1 MFYEVLDK
9 PRLDLLPLFV
19 KFKQRFYLAGGTA
32 LALQI
37 GHRQSTDFD
46 FFSEAEFNPQALFG
60 ELEEIFN
67 PHTLTVVQQEANTL
81 TIIVNGSIR
90 VSFFNYPYPLLSA
103 VSQDA
108 NLRLASVTDIG
119 CMKLSAIVSRSVNK
133 DYVDLYYIFKDV
145 TLGSLLDSAEKKLP
159 ALDRNLILKSLVY
172 FDDMLVEPLVFLPGK
187 EVDIKVVQEYLVDE
201 VKKLSAG

>member
-9 PRLDLLPLFV
+9 P
-19 KFKQRFYLAGGTA
+19 
-32 LALQI
+32 
-37 GHRQSTDFD
+37 
-46 FFSEAEFNPQALFG
+46 
-60 ELEEIFN
+60 
-67 PHTLTVVQQEANTL
+67 
-81 TIIVNGSIR
+81 
-90 VSFFNYPYPLLSA
+90 
-103 VSQDA
+103 
-108 NLRLASVTDIG
+108 RLASVTDIG

-133 DYVDLYYIFKDV
+133 DYVDLFYILKNV
-145 TLGSLLDSAEKKLP
+145 TLRNLLDLAAKKLP